1 MKKSVILGLAALL
14 AAPAAL
20 AAPDDVSP
28 QPMSLP
34 LFQQAI
40 KRTMQESD
48 PSARQIKLFQG
59 SAKTGESKTHQVQL
73 TAGKYYTFFAAC
85 EYDCDNIDLSLKSA
99 DGSEIASDTEDDDA
113 PMFSWRANRTGRYT
127 LSVAIPG
134 CHTDS
139 GCKYSGQVFVG
150 NRDIFAD

>member
-1 MKKSVILGLAALL
+1 MKKFAVLGLVALI

-20 AAPDDVSP
+20 AAPNGSW
-28 QPMSLP
+28 LP
-34 LFQQAI
+34 EAQQFNRQAVRS
-40 KRTMQESD
+40 KDE
-48 PSARQIKLFQG
+48 SARQADLFQG
-59 SAKTGESKTHQVQL
+59 SAKVSETKNHQVQL
-73 TAGKYYTFFAAC
+73 TAGKYYTFFADC
-85 EYDCDNIDLSLKSA
+85 DRDCDNIDLTLKSA
-99 DGSEIASDTEDDDA
+99 DGSVIKADTEDDDA

>member
-1 MKKSVILGLAALL
+1 MKKFAVLGLVALI

-20 AAPDDVSP
+20 AAPNGSW
-28 QPMSLP
+28 LP
-34 LFQQAI
+34 EAQQFNRQAVRS
-40 KRTMQESD
+40 KD
-48 PSARQIKLFQG
+48 PSARQANLFHG
-59 SAKTGESKTHQVQL
+59 AAKVSETKNHQVQL
-73 TAGKYYTFFAAC
+73 TAGKYYTFFADC
-85 EYDCDNIDLSLKSA
+85 DRDCDNIDLTLKSA
-99 DGSEIASDTEDDDA
+99 DGSVIKADTEDDDA

>member
-1 MKKSVILGLAALL
+1 MKKFAVLGLVALI

-20 AAPDDVSP
+20 AAPNGSW
-28 QPMSLP
+28 LP
-34 LFQQAI
+34 EAQQFN
-40 KRTMQESD
+40 
-48 PSARQIKLFQG
+48 RQADLFQG
-59 SAKTGESKTHQVQL
+59 AAKVSETKNHQVQL
-73 TAGKYYTFFAAC
+73 TAGKYYTFFADC
-85 EYDCDNIDLSLKSA
+85 DRDCDNIDLTLKSA
-99 DGSEIASDTEDDDA
+99 DGSVIKADTEDDDA
-113 PMFSWRANRTGRYT
+113 PMFSWRATRTGRYT